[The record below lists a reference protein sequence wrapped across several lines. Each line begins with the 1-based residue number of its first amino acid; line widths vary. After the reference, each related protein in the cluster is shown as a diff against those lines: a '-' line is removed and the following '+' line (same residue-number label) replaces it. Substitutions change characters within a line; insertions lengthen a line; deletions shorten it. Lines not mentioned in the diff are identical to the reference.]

1 MYGKIKII
9 IHHTRICWSIMY
21 LICLSVSPTAFLFC
35 SAFLETGQQNFK
47 KLLRLKGVI
56 LRVCTYLWETLVPLF
71 CREFSILKCFAIH
84 EYTTETIKFHHNSS
98 FDWIIFSKNNAPFI
112 SYFLYHVIGTLPL
125 NMCINSIELNLLW

>member
-1 MYGKIKII
+1 MIIDMNYVWQNWII

-35 SAFLETGQQNFK
+35 SAILVNRPTEFQETF
-47 KLLRLKGVI
+47 RVKGVI

-71 CREFSILKCFAIH
+71 CWEFSILKFFAIH

-98 FDWIIFSKNNAPFI
+98 FDWIIFSKNNAP
-112 SYFLYHVIGTLPL
+112 GTLPL